1 ARRRCRRG
9 RARGSARTGTPCR
22 CGDGRVR
29 TRAVAGPAPSD
40 STRERGP
47 DTARGLVLEGL
58 CRSRDRSRHD
68 VSHRRGPEQAAGW
81 KRQRLPFVGRA
92 SRSGGSPG
100 AVTGTVDRLVATTPT
115 NFGVQR
121 MLPPNAWKPDADSVL
136 AAVAELGYDGIAL
149 GPPGYLGTR
158 HELDVSLADREL
170 VLVEAFLPFHFSRN
184 DLFGEELAALQTALS
199 LLADRAF
206 SPFAVLSE
214 GFREPGRWEQ
224 AGRVRGTEGE
234 RLPSA
239 RFAALVSNLHRAA
252 DACLDAGLRPVLH
265 HHAGTLVET
274 DYEIR
279 RVVEAM
285 DTDRVGL
292 CLDTAHAWIGGAD
305 PLALVRDFGDIIR
318 HVHVKDLSFQRLQQG
333 TGLRHDLT

>member
-1 ARRRCRRG
+1 
-9 RARGSARTGTPCR
+9 
-22 CGDGRVR
+22 
-29 TRAVAGPAPSD
+29 
-40 STRERGP
+40 
-47 DTARGLVLEGL
+47 
-58 CRSRDRSRHD
+58 
-68 VSHRRGPEQAAGW
+68 
-81 KRQRLPFVGRA
+81 
-92 SRSGGSPG
+92 
-100 AVTGTVDRLVATTPT
+100 VTGTVDRLVATTPT

-333 TGLRHDLT
+333 TGLRHDLTQLTIEKVFVPLGTGDGMIAEAVARLERTGYRGWYVVEQDRLLFDDDALDSVLDDQRRNLEFLRGVEAPGA